1 MFIPC
6 LTRYLITELAQPL
19 VLDAFETVGK
29 LLLSSKG
36 TSCTAGTAIMFT
48 TIIAE
53 PEYIIPANQE
63 YQWEFLIK
71 LYK

>member
-36 TSCTAGTAIMFT
+36 TC
-48 TIIAE
+48 IIGFFYLA
-53 PEYIIPANQE
+53 Y
-63 YQWEFLIK
+63 
-71 LYK
+71 